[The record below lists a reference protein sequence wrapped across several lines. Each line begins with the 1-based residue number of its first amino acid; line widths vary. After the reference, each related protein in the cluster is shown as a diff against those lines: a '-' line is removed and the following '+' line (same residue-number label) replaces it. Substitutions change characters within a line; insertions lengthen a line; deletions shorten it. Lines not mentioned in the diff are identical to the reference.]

1 MLKNSGI
8 PSAASG
14 WYVCSNQGKEQLH
27 ANLTESIAKDSRQ
40 HALFGAMRYEND
52 KCSQASEPG
61 KGINVTHGIHL
72 YGAVSGVVVAVSLA
86 VTVPIGSSGVI
97 KSSNLLIYVY
107 RKKC

>member
-61 KGINVTHGIHL
+61 KGINVTHGIHS
-72 YGAVSGVVVAVSLA
+72 YVAVSGVVVAVSIA
-86 VTVPIGSSGVI
+86 VTVPIGFSG
-97 KSSNLLIYVY
+97 L
-107 RKKC
+107 